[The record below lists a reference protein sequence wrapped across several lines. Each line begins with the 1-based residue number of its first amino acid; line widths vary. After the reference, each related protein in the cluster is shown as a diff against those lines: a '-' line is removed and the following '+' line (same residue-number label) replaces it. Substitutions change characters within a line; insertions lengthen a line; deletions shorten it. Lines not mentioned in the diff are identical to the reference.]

1 MNHDELV
8 EAIIREV
15 KKVLTQRGIEVGSSS
30 GKAPAQTPAN
40 RPTLPVLESAAPVI
54 GSGETAA
61 VGSTDLTGK
70 QVITQKDLEAYQGQT
85 ITVTQKAVITP
96 LALDYAR
103 DKNITVSRAD
113 VSPEKKTEGTS
124 LLPASITAA
133 LTVSPDFTGDGSIL
147 KSILESKRLTVKVF
161 SGGTYEENVKKLAGA
176 VASGSAQFG
185 VCLENTGMVGPI
197 HANRNNAV
205 RAVHCRETFDARAAR
220 VDIGANV
227 IVLDS
232 ASNPEAVI
240 SGFTGL

>member
-15 KKVLTQRGIEVGSSS
+15 KKVLTQRGIEVGSPP
-30 GKAPAQTPAN
+30 GKAPAQAKAQAPAS
-40 RPTLPVLESAAPVI
+40 RPSPPVPAI
-54 GSGETAA
+54 GSRETAA

-70 QVITQKDLEAYQGQT
+70 QVITQKDLEAYRGQT
-85 ITVTQKAVITP
+85 ITVTKKAVMTP

-103 DKNITVSRAD
+103 DKNITVSRVT

-124 LLPASITAA
+124 LSPASITAA

-147 KSILESKRLTVKVF
+147 RGILESKRLTVKVF
-161 SGGTYEENVKKLAGA
+161 SGGSYEENVKKLAGA
-176 VASGSAQFG
+176 VASGSTQFG
-185 VCLENTGMVGPI
+185 ICLENTGMAGPI
-197 HANRNNAV
+197 HANRNNAI

-232 ASNPEAVI
+232 VSNPEAVI
-240 SGFTGL
+240 SGFTGI

>member
-15 KKVLTQRGIEVGSSS
+15 KRVLAQRGIPVDSASD
-30 GKAPAQTPAN
+30 KAPPPVN
-40 RPTLPVLESAAPVI
+40 KPLPSVAGVAPV
-54 GSGETAA
+54 SGNKETAII
-61 VGSTDLTGK
+61 GNTDLSGK
-70 QVITQKDLEAYQGQT
+70 QVITQKDIEAFKGQT
-85 ITVTQKAVITP
+85 ISVTKKAIITP

-103 DKNITVSRAD
+103 DKKITINRIAVSAGKTTESTS
-113 VSPEKKTEGTS
+113 VLPE
-124 LLPASITAA
+124 SITAA
-133 LTVSPDFTGDGSIL
+133 LTVSPDFKGDGSVL
-147 KSILESKRLTVKVF
+147 KSILESKRLTIRDF
-161 SGGTYEENVKKLAGA
+161 SGGSYEENIGKLADA
-176 VASGSAQFG
+176 VASGSVHFG
-185 VCLENTGMVGPI
+185 VCLENTGMEGPI
-197 HANRNNAV
+197 HANRNSAI